1 MISSKLKEIL
11 SENRKWIHK
20 KIFIYGL
27 ITASIL
33 SIIFY
38 FSPII
43 AFFILT
49 FLVSYNNLKIL
60 ENKINAMDYHNECL
74 NKIEEV
80 KNENS

>member
-1 MISSKLKEIL
+1 MISNQLKEIL

-27 ITASIL
+27 LTASVL

-43 AFFILT
+43 AFFMLA
-49 FLVSYNNLKIL
+49 FLVTYNNFKIL
-60 ENKINAMDYHNECL
+60 ENKINAIDYHNECL
-74 NKIEEV
+74 KKIEEV
-80 KNENS
+80 KK

>member
-1 MISSKLKEIL
+1 MISNQLKEIL

-27 ITASIL
+27 LTASVL

-43 AFFILT
+43 AFFMLA
-49 FLVSYNNLKIL
+49 FLVTYNNFKIL
-60 ENKINAMDYHNECL
+60 ENKINAIDYHNECL
-74 NKIEEV
+74 EKIEEV
-80 KNENS
+80 KK